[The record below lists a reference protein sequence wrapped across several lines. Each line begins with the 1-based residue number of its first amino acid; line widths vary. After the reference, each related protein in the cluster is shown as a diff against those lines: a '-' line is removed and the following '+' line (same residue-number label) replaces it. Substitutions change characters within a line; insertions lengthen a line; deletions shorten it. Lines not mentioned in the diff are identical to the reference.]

1 MGKSRMQI
9 LGSIMKGLSCA
20 VALTLLMMV
29 GVAALALGLRISDGM
44 LTALNQAMK
53 LLSILLGVTV
63 AVGRGGRRGFLTGM
77 TVAML
82 YMTIG
87 YGGYVALGGNAFV
100 VTQMLGEIL
109 IGAAVGALAGAILS
123 NMPARRRRIA
133 APGRAGQ

>member
-1 MGKSRMQI
+1 MGKSRAQVLASI
-9 LGSIMKGLSCA
+9 LKGLLCA

-44 LTALNQAMK
+44 LTALNQVMK

-63 AVGRGGRRGFLTGM
+63 AVGRGGHRGFLTGM

-87 YGGYVALGGNAFV
+87 YVCYVALGGNAFV
-100 VTQMLGEIL
+100 ATQMLGEIL
-109 IGAAVGALAGAILS
+109 IGATLGAVAGAVLS
-123 NMPARRRRIA
+123 NLPEPRRRRA
-133 APGRAGQ
+133 AQ